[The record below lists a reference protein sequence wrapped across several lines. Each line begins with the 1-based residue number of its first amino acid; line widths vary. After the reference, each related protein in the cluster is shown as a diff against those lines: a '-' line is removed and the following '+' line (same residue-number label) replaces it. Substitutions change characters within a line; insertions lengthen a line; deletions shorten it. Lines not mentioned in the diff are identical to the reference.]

1 MVESRTRNVINNT
14 VASVIFKIVYIL
26 SQFVLRTVFIY
37 TLGNEYVG
45 ISGLFTDILSV
56 LSLME
61 MGLDVSMVYALYKPL
76 AEDDHVRISALLK
89 FYKKV
94 FNWCGVI
101 VIIIGVSCVPFLRY
115 IMKGEPNIVEDIRL
129 IFMMYVFTSAFSYF
143 LIYKSIL
150 LRANQ
155 RSRLISKWSSII
167 QILECIIEVV
177 LILLFK
183 MFFIYLIVRFIMSVV
198 RNVILSY
205 ISTKEYSQYFQNNSG
220 SLEKEE
226 VKYLVKNIMC
236 LTAYNLSGVAINSTS
251 SIFISVFVG
260 TIEIAIIGN
269 FTLIVNSVRAAIE
282 QIVNVSKPSIGNLA
296 ATSSIRQ
303 QELVFERMN
312 FISFYIACFCT
323 VCFYTLLNLFVGDI
337 WLDPKYEISNNVIAI
352 LSINFYIAIMV
363 FPVESFRTANGL
375 FIQGW
380 FRPIVMAIMNIVLGF
395 LLGKEWGVLG
405 IFLAITISRLSTQ
418 VWFDSYL
425 VYKIVFNKKPWKYY
439 RDYVFRFFFTIFL
452 CLFVKYVFDCI
463 ELKNVYLNFFIGF
476 LVSFVIINIF
486 FFLLFYKN
494 ENMKYMISVMCR
506 KSIC

>member
-1 MVESRTRNVINNT
+1 MVESRTRNVIKNSI
-14 VASVIFKIVYIL
+14 ASVIFKIVYIL

-76 AEDDHVRISALLK
+76 AEGNQARVTALLK

-94 FNWCGVI
+94 FNWCGIV
-101 VIIIGVSCVPFLRY
+101 VIIVGVLCIPFLGY
-115 IMKGEPNIVEDIRL
+115 IIKDEPNIVEDIRL
-129 IFMMYVFTSAFSYF
+129 IFIMYVLTSAFSYF

-167 QILECIIEVV
+167 QIVECVIEVV

-183 MFFIYLIVRFIMSVV
+183 MFFIYLIIRLIMSII
-198 RNVILSY
+198 RNIVLSY
-205 ISTKEYSQYFQNNSG
+205 IATKNYSQYFSHNSET
-220 SLEKEE
+220 LKKEE
-226 VKYLVKNIMC
+226 VRYLVKNIMC

-251 SIFISVFVG
+251 SIFISIFVG
-260 TIEIAIIGN
+260 TIEVAIIGN

-312 FISFYIACFCT
+312 FISFYIACFCS

-337 WLDPKYEISNNVIAI
+337 WLDSKYEISNNIIAI

-380 FRPIVMAIMNIVLGF
+380 FRPVVMAIMNVVLGF
-395 LLGKEWGVLG
+395 LLGNKWGVLG

-425 VYKIVFNKKPWKYY
+425 VYKIVFNKKPWMYY
-439 RDYVFRFFFTIFL
+439 KDYVCNFLYTLVL
-452 CLFVKYVFDCI
+452 CLFVKYISKYVEF
-463 ELKNVYLNFFIGF
+463 ENVYLNFFAQFILAF
-476 LVSFVIINIF
+476 LVVNTIF
-486 FFLLFYKN
+486 LAVFGKN
-494 ENMKYMISVMCR
+494 PNMKYILAILFHR
-506 KSIC
+506 KCS

>member
-1 MVESRTRNVINNT
+1 
-14 VASVIFKIVYIL
+14 
-26 SQFVLRTVFIY
+26 
-37 TLGNEYVG
+37 
-45 ISGLFTDILSV
+45 
-56 LSLME
+56 
-61 MGLDVSMVYALYKPL
+61 
-76 AEDDHVRISALLK
+76 
-89 FYKKV
+89 
-94 FNWCGVI
+94 
-101 VIIIGVSCVPFLRY
+101 
-115 IMKGEPNIVEDIRL
+115 
-129 IFMMYVFTSAFSYF
+129 
-143 LIYKSIL
+143 
-150 LRANQ
+150 
-155 RSRLISKWSSII
+155 
-167 QILECIIEVV
+167 
-177 LILLFK
+177 
-183 MFFIYLIVRFIMSVV
+183 
-198 RNVILSY
+198 
-205 ISTKEYSQYFQNNSG
+205 
-220 SLEKEE
+220 
-226 VKYLVKNIMC
+226 
-236 LTAYNLSGVAINSTS
+236 
-251 SIFISVFVG
+251 
-260 TIEIAIIGN
+260 
-269 FTLIVNSVRAAIE
+269 
-282 QIVNVSKPSIGNLA
+282 
-296 ATSSIRQ
+296 
-303 QELVFERMN
+303 MN
-312 FISFYIACFCT
+312 FISFYIACFCS

-439 RDYVFRFFFTIFL
+439 RDYVFRFLFTIFL